1 MILTLK
7 TKFMIS
13 IEAKFTPDS
22 RNGEVGMIYYFIT
35 NGTESRT
42 VYSGLTIL
50 REEWNS
56 KYGVTALRAERRQF
70 ILFVRECIRNDI
82 STFSLLLDTS
92 YNSTFIEVYSL
103 FIDMLDIKYLS
114 MFMRHVI
121 ILMYNQGRIRS
132 FETYVSALRSFLK
145 FRRRQDILLS
155 DIDSNILVSYQVY
168 LRGRGL
174 IKNSTSFYMR
184 ILRSVYNK
192 AIKEELI
199 PEKYPFR
206 AVYTGIDKTIKRAL
220 PLQKMRRIKSMDLS
234 ANKALEF
241 ARDMFLFSFYTRG
254 MSFIDMAYLKKTDL
268 NEGMLVYKRRKT
280 GQKLCVRCE
289 LCTHFIIRK
298 YTIKDSPYLLPIIR
312 NLNEDSRIQ
321 YKRIMSY
328 VNASLRI
335 IGRELKLEH
344 PLTMYVAR
352 HSWASIALAKRVPV
366 SVISQGMGHDSE
378 LTTRIYLSTLQ
389 AHLVDKAN
397 RTIIK
402 CL

>member
-1 MILTLK
+1 
-7 TKFMIS
+7 
-13 IEAKFTPDS
+13 
-22 RNGEVGMIYYFIT
+22 
-35 NGTESRT
+35 
-42 VYSGLTIL
+42 
-50 REEWNS
+50 
-56 KYGVTALRAERRQF
+56 
-70 ILFVRECIRNDI
+70 
-82 STFSLLLDTS
+82 
-92 YNSTFIEVYSL
+92 
-103 FIDMLDIKYLS
+103 
-114 MFMRHVI
+114 
-121 ILMYNQGRIRS
+121 
-132 FETYVSALRSFLK
+132 
-145 FRRRQDILLS
+145 
-155 DIDSNILVSYQVY
+155 
-168 LRGRGL
+168 
-174 IKNSTSFYMR
+174 
-184 ILRSVYNK
+184 
-192 AIKEELI
+192 
-199 PEKYPFR
+199 
-206 AVYTGIDKTIKRAL
+206 
-220 PLQKMRRIKSMDLS
+220 
-234 ANKALEF
+234 
-241 ARDMFLFSFYTRG
+241 